1 MEVWKIFVSLKNA
14 RWSDSS
20 MFKYHFKSFKYIL
33 IIVIVCELQLF
44 WPKIMQRD
52 FWRQSVSGARHE
64 KWTKNSAQ

>member
-1 MEVWKIFVSLKNA
+1 MEIWKIFVSLKNA

-20 MFKYHFKSFKYIL
+20 MFKYHFKSFQYIL

-52 FWRQSVSGARHE
+52 TRSEQKTRL
-64 KWTKNSAQ
+64 NSAACK

>member
-20 MFKYHFKSFKYIL
+20 MFKYHFKSFKHIL

-52 FWRQSVSGARHE
+52 TRSKQKPRL
-64 KWTKNSAQ
+64 NSAACK